1 MSFSDALLVSKA
13 LDAGREGAID
23 ITYLGVGLAAALIML
38 QILVSIRLCLGLHSQ
53 LAVAAVRCVVQLS
66 LLGYILAPIF
76 KLNSPWLVLAYAG
89 FMVWVSAL
97 EAIGR
102 PAHVYKGLFFHT
114 LGIVL
119 LAAGC
124 TMGYGL
130 TLVIGVAPWWSPQY
144 LIPVLG
150 MVLGNT
156 ISGISVG
163 LAAVMEELTTG
174 ADHIERLLSLGASR
188 AEATRD
194 LLGRAVRL
202 AMTPL
207 LNQMSVVGLVS
218 IPGMMTGQIL
228 GGSHPDQAARYQMVI
243 MFLLGA
249 ASTAAAIGSTSA
261 AVAHVV
267 DGCHRLR
274 PERLLLRSR
283 SAGVNGLLTE
293 GAKQLWGLLLAL
305 VNSLVPCLRKC
316 CCWCRLRRGAVG
328 SQHAERASGKAAA
341 GAGDGCNSNSSSSN
355 SSSSRAVDEVKE
367 PLLPASR

>member
-1 MSFSDALLVSKA
+1 M
-13 LDAGREGAID
+13 D
-23 ITYLGVGLAAALIML
+23 ITYLGVALAAALILL
-38 QILVSIRLCLGLHSQ
+38 QIVVSVRLCLGLHSQ
-53 LAVAAVRCVVQLS
+53 LAVAAVRCVVQLT

-97 EAIGR
+97 EAMGR
-102 PAHVYKGLFFHT
+102 PTRVYKGLFFHT

-124 TMGYGL
+124 TMAYGL
-130 TLVIGVAPWWSPQY
+130 TLVIGVEPWWSPQY

-174 ADHIERLLSLGASR
+174 ADRIERLLSLGASR

-228 GGSHPDQAARYQMVI
+228 GGSNPDQAARYQMVI

-249 ASTAAAIGSTSA
+249 AATTAAVGSTSA

-274 PERLLLRSR
+274 PERLLPRSK

-293 GAKQLWGLLLAL
+293 GFKQLWGLLLAL
-305 VNSLVPCLRKC
+305 LHTLRTCWRRC
-316 CCWCRLRRGAVG
+316 CCCCASRRDDG
-328 SQHAERASGKAAA
+328 SPEDAQQAPSRTTA
-341 GAGDGCNSNSSSSN
+341 GAGG
-355 SSSSRAVDEVKE
+355 SSRGSGAMDDAKE
-367 PLLPASR
+367 PLLPQCPKHGPRVDLRASDIHGSR